1 MGYFKDAFDVGAGA
15 TLGNMAVNT
24 GAQIG
29 ATFVDAK
36 FNQAYNNY
44 RSQYFDPVIRNDLNE
59 LLVFERLPQKAYPFP
74 NSNVQV
80 KKENFFK
87 RHKKFTILLLAMIVM
102 DLFASILSMSGIS
115 ENLGDNLLVV
125 TICLSVAVYIS
136 GMVIVI
142 KKVGRGGQKV
152 LSRSYKSQLEY
163 DGQQYWYVREYV
175 RQALSRGE
183 LDKKIAIT
191 KIVNT
196 NLAQRL
202 PDTVDEIEANAFYYR
217 QKKEMI

>member
-1 MGYFKDAFDVGAGA
+1 MGYFKDAFDVGAGV

-44 RSQYFDPVIRNDLNE
+44 RAQYFDPVIRNDLNE
-59 LLVFERLPQKAYPFP
+59 LLVFERLPQRVYPFP
-74 NSNVQV
+74 NSNAQV

-102 DLFASILSMSGIS
+102 NLFASILSMSGIS
-115 ENLGDNLLVV
+115 ENIGSALLVV
-125 TICLSVAVYIS
+125 TVCLSWAVCIS
-136 GMVIVI
+136 GVVIVI
-142 KKVGRGGQKV
+142 KKVGRGGKKV
-152 LSRSYKSQLEY
+152 LSGSYKAQLEY

-175 RQALSRGE
+175 RQALLRGE
-183 LDKKIAIT
+183 LDKKNAIT
-191 KIVNT
+191 KIINT
-196 NLAQRL
+196 NLAQQL

-217 QKKEMI
+217 QQKGMV

>member
-1 MGYFKDAFDVGAGA
+1 M
-15 TLGNMAVNT
+15 TC
-24 GAQIG
+24 
-29 ATFVDAK
+29 
-36 FNQAYNNY
+36 
-44 RSQYFDPVIRNDLNE
+44 
-59 LLVFERLPQKAYPFP
+59 
-74 NSNVQV
+74 
-80 KKENFFK
+80 
-87 RHKKFTILLLAMIVM
+87 TIYILAP
-102 DLFASILSMSGIS
+102 
-115 ENLGDNLLVV
+115 
-125 TICLSVAVYIS
+125 
-136 GMVIVI
+136 VIVI